1 MRTGTPRF
9 TLVRRLGSGGMADV
23 FLARD
28 TSRGG
33 RLVALKRLRGGQGPE
48 LVTHFTREARIGALL
63 SHPNVVSVEDAG
75 QDEEGLY
82 LALEYVDGVSVSKLL
97 RFFAQRRAALPV
109 EQWSVLARDI
119 ASGLHYAHTFQV
131 KGSASGVLHR
141 DLSPDNVLVSRE
153 GVARL
158 SDFGLAYVQGDTR
171 LTRTGTVKG
180 KVTYLAPELFES
192 GAPSTASDIYAL
204 GVMLFR
210 MAAGMSPFRGNN
222 EGELILNILRGERP
236 LLSALRPDLPAPVRT
251 WVQQAISAPVSE
263 RPDLPSLLGLLPE
276 VAASGAPRTALAQA
290 VVSASEQEA
299 SRTAAP
305 QDGSLLAP
313 RVPPEA
319 STEPVQPVRP
329 LEPAPPYKENEAPT
343 EPVRLIVPTPSRLHD
358 VPTTPAR
365 RALPL
370 RAPVGD
376 EPTEP
381 VSRVLPGAD
390 FTPLQ
395 RPGPLKRSAR
405 GWRRPPAWILAAAA
419 AGLAGALALGAW
431 ALLSS

>member
-33 RLVALKRLRGGQGPE
+33 RLVALKRLRGGQEPD
-48 LVTHFTREARIGALL
+48 LVTHFHREARIGALL

-119 ASGLHYAHTFQV
+119 AAGLHYAHCVPV
-131 KGSASGVLHR
+131 KGAASGVLHR

-180 KVTYLAPELFES
+180 KVTYLAPELFEG
-192 GAPSTASDIYAL
+192 GAPSIASDIYAL

-210 MAAGMSPFRGNN
+210 MASGMAPFRGNN

-236 LLSALRPDLPAPVRT
+236 LLSALRPDLPGPLCA
-251 WVQQAISAPVSE
+251 WVQQAIGAPIPE
-263 RPDLPSLLGLLPE
+263 RPELPALLKLLPE
-276 VAASGAPRTALAQA
+276 VAASAAPRAALAEA
-290 VVSASEQEA
+290 VASASEQEA
-299 SRTAAP
+299 SRTATP
-305 QDGSLLAP
+305 QEGSRLAP
-313 RVPPEA
+313 PVPREA
-319 STEPVQPVRP
+319 STEPVQPARP
-329 LEPAPPYKENEAPT
+329 VDAPSQENEAPT
-343 EPVRLIVPTPSRLHD
+343 EPVRRIVPTPSQLHE
-358 VPTTPAR
+358 VPTTPAL

-370 RAPVGD
+370 RSADGD

-381 VSRVLPGAD
+381 VSRLLPGGD

-395 RPGPLKRSAR
+395 RPGPLERSAR
-405 GWRRPPAWILAAAA
+405 SWKRPPAWALAAA

-431 ALLSS
+431 AWLSS